1 MDSRPLPADDPGNRD
16 EVLLGAWATG
26 IVLGLLVLAAY
37 LLEPPLTLARV
48 GEVAG
53 TMAFVFL
60 VFALLLTLRLP
71 AVANAVGGLETL
83 YSLHRGF
90 GLAAYGMML
99 LHPLL
104 LAQQGGWRVLQLEG
118 KDLWFRLG
126 WSGLLMVMVGLVCTF
141 ILKTRGYASW
151 RRLHLLLVP
160 AYLAIALHTAS
171 YQGDWPLLGRVLF
184 NTLLLAGLLAPLLR
198 HLLIDRGLGATA
210 YRVETVGYPAKEV
223 VDMRLSPLGKALAV
237 RPGQFVFA
245 RFAPAGAYPGCG
257 HFHPFT
263 ASRVMDDGTLRLS
276 IKASGPCTRLM
287 QRIEAGSTALIQGP
301 YGNLFQHTRADGQV
315 WIAGG
320 IGITPFVA
328 RLRALDERH
337 PPIRLLYFY
346 DRPAEAAYLDE
357 IAILAQGRQHF
368 SFHPIPIFGRGES
381 IESTFDALL
390 PPWNDKQYVL
400 CGPPSF
406 ADYVREY
413 LRGHD
418 VADGAIR
425 QERLEIR

>member
-1 MDSRPLPADDPGNRD
+1 MDYRPLSADDPGNRG
-16 EVLLGAWATG
+16 EVLLAAWATG
-26 IVLGLLVLAAY
+26 AVLSLLVLAAY
-37 LLEPPLTLARV
+37 LLEPPLTLARS

-53 TMAFVFL
+53 TMAFVFM

-71 AVANAVGGLETL
+71 AVANAFGGLETL

-90 GLAAYGMML
+90 GIAAYGMML

-104 LAQQGGWRVLQLEG
+104 LAQQGGWRVLQLDG

-141 ILKTRGYASW
+141 VLKTRGYDSW

-160 AYLAIALHTAS
+160 AYLAIVLHCAA
-171 YQGDWPLLGRVLF
+171 YQGDWPLLGRLLF
-184 NTLLLAGLLAPLLR
+184 NGLLLAGILAPVLR
-198 HLLIDRGLGATA
+198 HLLIDRGIGARA

-223 VDMRLSPLGKALAV
+223 IDMRLTPLGKALTV
-237 RPGQFVFA
+237 SPGQFVFA

-276 IKASGPCTRLM
+276 IKASGHCTRLM
-287 QRIEAGSTALIQGP
+287 QRIEAGSTARIQGP
-301 YGNLFQHTRADGQV
+301 YGNLFQHARTDGQV

-328 RLRALDERH
+328 RLRALDENH
-337 PPIRLLYFY
+337 SPIQLLYFY

-357 IAILAQGRQHF
+357 IANLAQGRQRF
-368 SFHPIPIFGRGES
+368 SFHPIPIFGRGET

-390 PPWNDKQYVL
+390 PPWDDKQYVL

-406 ADYVREY
+406 ADYVRQY
-413 LRGHD
+413 LRDHG
-418 VADGAIR
+418 VADQAMH
-425 QERLEIR
+425 QERMEFR